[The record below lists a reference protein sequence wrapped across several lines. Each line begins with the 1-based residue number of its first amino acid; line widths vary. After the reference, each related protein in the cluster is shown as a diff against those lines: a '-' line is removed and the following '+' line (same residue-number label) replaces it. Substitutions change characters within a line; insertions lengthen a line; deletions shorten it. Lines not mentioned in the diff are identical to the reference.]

1 MIGCYTDE
9 KDDMFLPTQSH
20 VTVLIDY
27 VCVYIYI
34 YFIIE
39 IY

>member
-9 KDDMFLPTQSH
+9 KDDLFLPTQSH

-27 VCVYIYI
+27 IYPLNI
-34 YFIIE
+34 FIIE